1 MGWRGAVACPDLL
14 ATWRENW
21 ICFGAVRGCLC
32 RKRIGPMTETSH
44 ILCGIEQGTR
54 TRESLGFLPLPES
67 SLSNYSSYSD
77 VSLFHS
83 LGMIVLC
90 KMVAC

>member
-1 MGWRGAVACPDLL
+1 
-14 ATWRENW
+14 
-21 ICFGAVRGCLC
+21 
-32 RKRIGPMTETSH
+32 MTATSH
-44 ILCGIEQGTR
+44 ILCGFEQGTR

-83 LGMIVLC
+83 LGVIVLC